1 MTESLMTDQAATTT
15 EGTASSQASNDT
27 AATAEALYGEQQ
39 QATEGQDQQA
49 QDSAPAD
56 NAEGDQGEAEASAEG
71 APEKYEF
78 QAPEGKEYA
87 SEVIA
92 DFSEIAKELN
102 LTQEAAQKL
111 LDKMA
116 PSIEARN
123 AQQIES
129 IRSEWANQA
138 QTDKEFGGDKL
149 NENLAI
155 AKKALDNF
163 GTPELRTLL
172 NESGLGN
179 NPEVIRFMFRAGK
192 AISEDTYVGNTSGT
206 STKAGP
212 ADFNSKA
219 AALYTNQQ
227 S

>member
-15 EGTASSQASNDT
+15 EGTASSQAPGDNS
-27 AATAEALYGEQQ
+27 ATAEALYGEQQ

-49 QDSAPAD
+49 QDSAPAE
-56 NAEGDQGEAEASAEG
+56 NAEGEQGDAEATAEG
-71 APEKYEF
+71 APEQYEF
-78 QAPEGKEYA
+78 VAPEGNEYA
-87 SEVIA
+87 AEIIA

-102 LTQEAAQKL
+102 LTQDAAQKL

-116 PSIEARN
+116 PSIEARQT
-123 AQQIES
+123 QQVEQ
-129 IRSEWANQA
+129 IRNEWAAQA
-138 QTDKEFGGDKL
+138 QVDKEFGGEKL
-149 NENLAI
+149 QENLAV

-163 GTPELRTLL
+163 GTPELRALL